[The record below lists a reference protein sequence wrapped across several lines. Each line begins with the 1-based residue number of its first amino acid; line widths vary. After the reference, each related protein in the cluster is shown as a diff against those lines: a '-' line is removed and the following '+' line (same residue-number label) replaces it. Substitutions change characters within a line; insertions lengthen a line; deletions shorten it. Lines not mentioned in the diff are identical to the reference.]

1 MNKILIIGSNSFAG
15 SDFIDFILNKKI
27 KIFAVSRS
35 NQINK
40 ENLRYKNNKN
50 IKNLKFYKIDLNK
63 KRDLDKLIRIIKKQK
78 IQYIVNFAAQGMV
91 AESWINPE
99 DWYLTN
105 IVSNAILIKK
115 LSKIK
120 INKYLNFSTPEV
132 YGNTSSLKREGNLFS
147 PTTPYAISRTAQDL
161 NLLAYYKTY
170 NFPVV
175 FTRAANIYGPYQ
187 QNYRII
193 PKIIISIL
201 MKKKIPIHG
210 KGNTLRSFVY
220 MPDVSKALYK
230 ILLDKKNIGE
240 TFHISSKKFISIL
253 NLVKLIKKIMKVNSH
268 ITYHTKERDGKDLKY
283 TLNSNKVRKRYSWLE
298 KTSLDDGIID
308 TINWVKNNINYF
320 KKAPLKYIHKK

>member
-63 KRDLDKLIRIIKKQK
+63 KKDLDKLIQVIKKQK

-120 INKYLNFSTPEV
+120 I
-132 YGNTSSLKREGNLFS
+132 
-147 PTTPYAISRTAQDL
+147 IS
-161 NLLAYYKTY
+161 
-170 NFPVV
+170 
-175 FTRAANIYGPYQ
+175 
-187 QNYRII
+187 
-193 PKIIISIL
+193 
-201 MKKKIPIHG
+201 
-210 KGNTLRSFVY
+210 
-220 MPDVSKALYK
+220 
-230 ILLDKKNIGE
+230 
-240 TFHISSKKFISIL
+240 
-253 NLVKLIKKIMKVNSH
+253 
-268 ITYHTKERDGKDLKY
+268 
-283 TLNSNKVRKRYSWLE
+283 
-298 KTSLDDGIID
+298 
-308 TINWVKNNINYF
+308 
-320 KKAPLKYIHKK
+320 